1 MEIVHALTHVHNG
14 VDTQNQWNRALRCMR
29 TLDSLNR
36 ARAWIEFSNPVK
48 TMDTAKAIVTH
59 SQYRELFEQCV
70 KEVEEADDE
79 PRITTVVLNTVQL
92 ALEKWEESKLSGMTE
107 GNASDKTS
115 STATQTTP
123 EKNSSAGDKTSATVT
138 KETQTTPEKKAED
151 KTEQADIKK
160 INDALVNLDATL
172 RIMLLKIEESNDKE
186 QANAKEISDVVKAL
200 KPNLESISKK
210 LEGVANVEKAIED
223 FKSKTK
229 DFAGTTE
236 TLNVLQAIQPALESI
251 SNKLE
256 RVENF
261 EKQVEDI
268 KVFTAFTSSELKTN
282 YSRIGD
288 IGNDFRSIFS
298 KIDDK
303 IAYYLQKLEAL
314 SPMELKAEIKATA
327 TLLDTKLTQLKSDLD
342 NMRQAIKDNEI
353 KELNR
358 IINSRIDSLET
369 TMNSKITNMKGEF
382 NAWRN
387 ETKRKSES
395 IDANFA
401 SLETSLRASIN
412 SDVQELHES
421 DRMLGARIN
430 ALELAVGTQSTNAT
444 GKASSTSGAN
454 GKPSSTSSAT
464 GVKPA
469 GRKRTGNEYH
479 PFYHDQEALSF
490 TPSPPTSP
498 SFARSQSGSP

>member
-314 SPMELKAEIKATA
+314 SPMELKAALQAEIKASA
-327 TLLDTKLTQLKSDLD
+327 SQLDTKLTQLKSDLN

-353 KELNR
+353 KEFDQS
-358 IINSRIDSLET
+358 INSRLDAMET
-369 TMNSKITNMKGEF
+369 STNTKIMNVKEEF
-382 NAWRN
+382 NVWKQKTQKIS
-387 ETKRKSES
+387 ETPTPVFHHWKSH
-395 IDANFA
+395 
-401 SLETSLRASIN
+401 LKPASI
-412 SDVQELHES
+412 
-421 DRMLGARIN
+421 
-430 ALELAVGTQSTNAT
+430 
-444 GKASSTSGAN
+444 
-454 GKPSSTSSAT
+454 
-464 GVKPA
+464 
-469 GRKRTGNEYH
+469 
-479 PFYHDQEALSF
+479 
-490 TPSPPTSP
+490 
-498 SFARSQSGSP
+498 